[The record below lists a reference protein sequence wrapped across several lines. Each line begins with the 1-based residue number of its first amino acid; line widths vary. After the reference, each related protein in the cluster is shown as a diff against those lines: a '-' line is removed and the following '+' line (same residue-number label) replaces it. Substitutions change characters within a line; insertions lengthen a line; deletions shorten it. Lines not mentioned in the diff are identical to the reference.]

1 MSLLK
6 IAHVPPATVEPGATV
21 FEAVSVMAREGV
33 GAVAVVEKAAKS
45 QLQGI
50 FTERDVMLRVVQQER
65 NPRETQVGDVMT
77 SPVEAAS
84 EETTAEEALTLM
96 LERHLRHLPI
106 VASDKQLLGMLSI
119 RNLLEDQVE
128 DLKREL
134 TFPGPIPVERQSGR
148 LDILDIENFMFPRNV
163 RAPDLSHGLP
173 YHSPS
178 IAFGHP
184 WPGLNSD
191 GNTKVGQLPS
201 AADRLFNYRPCDK

>member
-1 MSLLK
+1 M
-6 IAHVPPATVEPGATV
+6 
-21 FEAVSVMAREGV
+21 

-65 NPRETQVGDVMT
+65 NARETQVGDVMT
-77 SPVEAAS
+77 SPVEAAF

-119 RNLLEDQVE
+119 RNLLEDRVE

-134 TFPGPIPVERQSGR
+134 HSLDQYLSNDSPGG
-148 LDILDIENFMFPRNV
+148 
-163 RAPDLSHGLP
+163 
-173 YHSPS
+173 
-178 IAFGHP
+178 
-184 WPGLNSD
+184 
-191 GNTKVGQLPS
+191 
-201 AADRLFNYRPCDK
+201 